1 MNTGAF
7 CSLCC
12 SLCPAQAP
20 RSVHLFLGISQDVPG
35 TGETKNPDKPKLAK
49 QLKLLTM
56 QRHPGNDEGCSL
68 CWERDLVPA
77 SVFGRVC
84 LTSCQINIYSQIY
97 LFAFVIENSCGLFFV
112 CVRCFVPLVYF
123 WLHSAGERGC
133 HSLSW
138 LQSFQLLLLTHGFEP
153 LL

>member
-1 MNTGAF
+1 MNSKVFLLTLPSTGSLGSAF
-7 CSLCC
+7 TSWDVSRCSRHRRDEK
-12 SLCPAQAP
+12 P
-20 RSVHLFLGISQDVPG
+20 RQ
-35 TGETKNPDKPKLAK
+35 TKNLSK
-49 QLKLLTM
+49 QLK
-56 QRHPGNDEGCSL
+56 QRHPGNDDNSSL

-97 LFAFVIENSCGLFFV
+97 LFAFVIENSCGLFFWCV
-112 CVRCFVPLVYF
+112 CVCARCFVPLAYF
-123 WLHSAGERGC
+123 WLLSAGERGC

-138 LQSFQLLLLTHGFEP
+138 LQPFQLLLLTRGFEP